1 MNNQLLDEV
10 TNEYLKEREPFKVGD
25 GVNVH
30 VRVREGEKE
39 RIQIFKEL
47 SSLERDLVSTKPLQ
61 FDASHLELESKEFS
75 PFILR

>member
-39 RIQIFKEL
+39 RIQIFK
-47 SSLERDLVSTKPLQ
+47 
-61 FDASHLELESKEFS
+61 
-75 PFILR
+75 